1 MLCSFVTKMFLQ
13 LLAAS
18 CIGALVETII
28 PAAAADNINHRAR
41 VDIGV
46 YPWSS
51 VGKIYNS
58 SGAGCTGSLVGPG
71 KVLTAA
77 HCIFNARTR
86 HFIRPELIHFLLGYE
101 GGRYR
106 SHYIVAHYEIGPGY
120 DAAAMTK
127 AQASDW
133 AVLTIST
140 LGNDNFQPI
149 YLAND
154 LALESAEIMLPGFAQ
169 DHAFAMTA
177 DTNCHIVGTYD
188 SRSLMVSDCVALP
201 GDSGAPIIAADG
213 TGNFHVVGVQ
223 TATARIGG
231 ISRTIAVAST
241 SPGLREAVG
250 RR

>member
-1 MLCSFVTKMFLQ
+1 MFLQ
-13 LLAAS
+13 LWTAS
-18 CIGALVETII
+18 CIGALVGTIV
-28 PAAAADNINHRAR
+28 PAVAADNINHRVR

-58 SGAGCTGSLVGPG
+58 SGAGCTGSVVGPG

-106 SHYIVAHYEIGPGY
+106 SHFIVAHYEIGPGY
-120 DAAAMTK
+120 DPAAVTK

-133 AVLTIST
+133 AVLTISASE
-140 LGNDNFQPI
+140 NDNIQPI

-154 LALESAEIMLPGFAQ
+154 LALENADIMLPGFAQ

-177 DTNCHIVGTYD
+177 DTNCHLVGY
-188 SRSLMVSDCVALP
+188 SGSLMVSDCVALP
-201 GDSGAPIIAADG
+201 GDLGAPIIAADG
-213 TGNFHVVGVQ
+213 AGKFHVVGVQ
-223 TATARIGG
+223 TGTVRIEG
-231 ISRTIAVAST
+231 ISKTIAIAST
-241 SPGLREAVG
+241 SPGLRDAVD